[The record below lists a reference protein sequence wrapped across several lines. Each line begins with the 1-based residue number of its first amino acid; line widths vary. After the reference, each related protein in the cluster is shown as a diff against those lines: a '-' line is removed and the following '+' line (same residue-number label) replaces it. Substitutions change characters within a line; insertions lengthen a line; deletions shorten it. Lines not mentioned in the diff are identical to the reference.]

1 MTNRRHDHTRG
12 IHNMGGDSDGDF
24 PLLTHTFW
32 GLLIFLAVIW
42 LMFFSTFKFGSYPQQ
57 WIEALMGKFSFF
69 LGQKMQD
76 GWLLDFLQNG
86 IINGIGAVL
95 AFLPNILILFFFIFL
110 LEETRYL
117 PRAAKLMDK
126 YMHRIGLHGCS
137 FIPLLMGFGCNV
149 PAIMATRSIKRRSD
163 RILTMMMIPY
173 IPCSARIPTFLL
185 FSGIFFP
192 KHSTL
197 VMMLLYLG
205 GILTGIV
212 IALINK
218 RIFFRG
224 QSEDYETE
232 LPPLKVPNIRSAL
245 KGMWGAASEYLKKIG
260 TVVLLAVVI
269 VWALDYF
276 PINEGVPEE
285 EASPSYLHRFG
296 QAVEPVM
303 TPLGF
308 DWKMSAALIAGIT
321 AKEFI
326 ISTLGVL
333 YQESGEELDTTALS
347 ARIAADD
354 SVNRAN
360 ALSFMVF
367 SLLYIPCVATATT
380 IRRESG
386 SWKWSLISIVTT
398 LLVAWLF
405 AFVAFRIGSILW

>member
-1 MTNRRHDHTRG
+1 
-12 IHNMGGDSDGDF
+12 MGSDDGGKAS
-24 PLLTHTFW
+24 LLTHKFW
-32 GLLIFLAVIW
+32 GLFIFLAIMW
-42 LMFFSTFKFGSYPQQ
+42 LMFFSTFKLGSYPQQ

-69 LGQKMQD
+69 LGQKMKD
-76 GWLLDFLQNG
+76 GWFLDFLQNG

-110 LEETRYL
+110 LEETRYM
-117 PRAAKLMDK
+117 PRAANLMDK
-126 YMHRIGLHGCS
+126 YMHGIGLHGCS

-149 PAIMATRSIKRRSD
+149 PAIMATRSIKRRGD

-192 KHSTL
+192 QHKTL

-218 RIFFRG
+218 RIFFREK
-224 QSEDYETE
+224 SEDYSTA
-232 LPPLKVPNIRSAL
+232 LPPLKVPNIRTAL
-245 KGMWGAASEYLKKIG
+245 KSMWAAASEYLKKIG

-276 PINEGVPEE
+276 PINNTLPEE
-285 EASPSYLHRFG
+285 EAPPSYLNRFG

-303 TPLGF
+303 APLGF

-347 ARIAADD
+347 ARIAADET
-354 SVNRAN
+354 VNRAN

-367 SLLYIPCVATATT
+367 SLLYIPCVATAAV

-398 LLVAWLF
+398 LVVAWLF
-405 AFVAFRIGSILW
+405 AFITFRIGSMLW

>member
-1 MTNRRHDHTRG
+1 
-12 IHNMGGDSDGDF
+12 
-24 PLLTHTFW
+24 
-32 GLLIFLAVIW
+32 
-42 LMFFSTFKFGSYPQQ
+42 
-57 WIEALMGKFSFF
+57 
-69 LGQKMQD
+69 
-76 GWLLDFLQNG
+76 
-86 IINGIGAVL
+86 
-95 AFLPNILILFFFIFL
+95 
-110 LEETRYL
+110 
-117 PRAAKLMDK
+117 
-126 YMHRIGLHGCS
+126 
-137 FIPLLMGFGCNV
+137 
-149 PAIMATRSIKRRSD
+149 
-163 RILTMMMIPY
+163 MMMIPY

-192 KHSTL
+192 RHSTL

-218 RIFFRG
+218 KIFFREK
-224 QSEDYETE
+224 SEDYETE
-232 LPPLKVPNIRSAL
+232 LPPLRIPNIRAAL
-245 KGMWGAASEYLKKIG
+245 RGMWSAASEYLKKIG

-296 QAVEPVM
+296 EAVEPVM
-303 TPLGF
+303 APLGF

-333 YQESGEELDTTALS
+333 YQESDEELDTTALS
-347 ARIAADD
+347 ARIASDD
-354 SVNRAN
+354 NINRAN

-367 SLLYIPCVATATT
+367 SLLYIPCVATAAV

-386 SWKWSLISIVTT
+386 SWKWSLISIITT
-398 LLVAWLF
+398 LVVAWLF
-405 AFVAFRIGSILW
+405 AFVTFRIGSLLWQ